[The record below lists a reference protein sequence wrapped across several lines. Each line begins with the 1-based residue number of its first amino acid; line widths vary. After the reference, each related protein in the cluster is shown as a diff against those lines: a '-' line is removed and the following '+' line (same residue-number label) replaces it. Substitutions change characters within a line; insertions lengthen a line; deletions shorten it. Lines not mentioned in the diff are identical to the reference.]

1 VLEPSLLPRY
11 EHALVS
17 LEGVLDPDE
26 GDIACQFM
34 SQNGDIVDGLDRF
47 TAGGVD
53 GKQGWELVSHDV
65 VLLGTRTLTTF
76 VFRRLLDVEA

>member
-1 VLEPSLLPRY
+1 LLRRY
-11 EHALVS
+11 EDALVS
-17 LEGVLDPDE
+17 LEGVLVTDE
-26 GDIACQFM
+26 ETIACQFM

-65 VLLGTRTLTTF
+65 VPLGTRTLTTF
-76 VFRRLLDVEA
+76 VFRRLVDVET